1 MDRPRV
7 RASAD
12 MITLSQ
18 RREVGEFRK
27 RYRWMALFVILV
39 FGGIIIR
46 VAQVQL
52 FQRDRWSGIAQQNI
66 TKTLELPATRG
77 VIRDIAG
84 RVVASNRPSYD
95 VFATPRLL
103 QAEDI
108 DRIASLMGL
117 NAEDKA
123 TLQTRLDELPANRR
137 TRQLEL
143 YSDIDREQLAALETH
158 LAEVPA
164 LDIITVPLRDYPYAT
179 LGAHLIGYLNEVNA
193 KDMERARDPGTYRPG
208 DRIGRSGL
216 EKRYEPLLKGSR
228 GFRRVVVDARG
239 NALEGRRPDSL
250 EVQMLRK
257 PVPGH
262 DIQLTIDMRLMEAF
276 DRAFRPYPSGAVVVV
291 DIHTGAVR
299 ALYSKPV
306 YDPNEMSSGLST
318 KRYAELTGDPFRPL
332 IDKTMYDT
340 YFPGSTFKV
349 ITALSS
355 LEDAVV
361 DPMQRVECLGS
372 LKIGRQK
379 FRCNKRHEWVDLYD
393 AIVQSCNV
401 YFWELAGEVG
411 IERITRYA
419 RAFGF
424 AEQTGIGVS
433 GEAKG
438 FLATREW
445 YTEHYGAFR
454 IGYTLNT
461 AIGQGNTRVTVL
473 QLAMANA
480 AIANGGTLYVPQVVQ
495 NVRAPDGSL
504 SETFQPRIKREV
516 GVSPQH
522 LDMMRRALVDVV
534 QDESGTAYRARN
546 KDGVRVAGKTGTA
559 QVVSRKGRSEES
571 SSAWYLDRSHGWFA
585 GFAPA
590 DDPQVAF
597 AVLVEH
603 GGSGGASAAPIAMS
617 VMHQYLSEP
626 ESQEPEGSE

>member
-1 MDRPRV
+1 
-7 RASAD
+7 

-39 FGGIIIR
+39 FGGLIIR

-158 LAEVPA
+158 LAELPA

-193 KDMERARDPGTYRPG
+193 KDMERARDPGMYRPG

-250 EVQMLRK
+250 HVQMLRK
-257 PVPGH
+257 PIPGH
-262 DIQLTIDMRLMEAF
+262 DIQLTVDMRLMEAF
-276 DRAFRPYPSGAVVVV
+276 DRAFRPYPSGAAVVV

-332 IDKTMYDT
+332 IDKTMYET

-349 ITALSS
+349 ITALAS

-393 AIVQSCNV
+393 ALVQSCNV
-401 YFWELAGEVG
+401 YFWELAREVG

-495 NVRAPDGSL
+495 NVKAPDGSL
-504 SETFQPRIKREV
+504 SETFQPRIKWEV

-617 VMHQYLSEP
+617 VMQQYLSEP
-626 ESQEPEGSE
+626 ESQESGGSE

>member
-1 MDRPRV
+1 
-7 RASAD
+7 

-27 RYRWMALFVILV
+27 RYRWMALFVVLV
-39 FGGIIIR
+39 FGGLVIR

-52 FQRDRWSGIAQQNI
+52 FQQDRWSGIAQQNI

-77 VIRDIAG
+77 MIRDVAD

-95 VFATPRLL
+95 VYATPRLL
-103 QAEDI
+103 QPGDLE
-108 DRIASLMGL
+108 RIASLMGL
-117 NAEDKA
+117 SEEEAASLNARIE
-123 TLQTRLDELPANRR
+123 ELPPSRR
-137 TRQLEL
+137 SHQIEL
-143 YSDIDREQLAALETH
+143 YQDIDRDQLAALETH
-158 LAEVPA
+158 LAELPA

-193 KDMERARDPGTYRPG
+193 SDMERAADPKDYRPG
-208 DRIGRSGL
+208 DRIGRNGL
-216 EKRYEPLLKGSR
+216 EKRYESLLRGSR
-228 GFRRVVVDARG
+228 GFRREVVDARG
-239 NALEGRRPDSL
+239 RALPGARPDSL
-250 EVQMLRK
+250 EVEMLRK

-262 DIQLTIDMRLMEAF
+262 DIQLTLDMRLMEAF
-276 DRAFRPYPSGAVVVV
+276 DRAYRPYPSGAAVVV

-318 KRYAELTGDPFRPL
+318 RRYAELTGDPFRPL
-332 IDKTMYDT
+332 IDKTIYET

-349 ITALSS
+349 ITALAA
-355 LEDAVV
+355 LEDHVV
-361 DPMQRVECLGS
+361 DPMQRVECTGFI
-372 LKIGRQK
+372 KIGRQK

-393 AIVQSCNV
+393 SVVQSCNV
-401 YFWELAGEVG
+401 YFWELADDVG
-411 IERITRYA
+411 IERINRFA

-424 AEQTGIGVS
+424 AERTGIGVNS
-433 GEAKG
+433 EAKG

-445 YTEHYGAFR
+445 YAEHYGAFR

-473 QLAMANA
+473 QLAMAYA
-480 AIANGGTLYVPQVVQ
+480 AIANGGTLHVPQVVQ

-504 SETFQPRIKREV
+504 SDTFQPRIKQNV
-516 GVSPQH
+516 GVAPEH
-522 LDMMRRALVDVV
+522 LDLIRRALIDVV
-534 QDESGTAYRARN
+534 QEEGGTAYKARN
-546 KDGVRVAGKTGTA
+546 REGVRVAGKTGTA

-571 SSAWYLDRSHGWFA
+571 ASAWYLDRSHGWFA

-603 GGSGGASAAPIAMS
+603 GGSGGLSAAPIATS
-617 VMHQYLSEP
+617 VMQQYFSEP
-626 ESQEPEGSE
+626 EEAE

>member
-1 MDRPRV
+1 
-7 RASAD
+7 

-216 EKRYEPLLKGSR
+216 EKRYEPLL
-228 GFRRVVVDARG
+228 VVVDARG

>member
-1 MDRPRV
+1 
-7 RASAD
+7 

-27 RYRWMALFVILV
+27 RYRWMALFVVLV
-39 FGGIIIR
+39 FGGIVIR

-95 VFATPRLL
+95 VYATPRLL
-103 QAEDI
+103 QEADV

-117 NAEDKA
+117 SAEDRDA
-123 TLQTRLDELPANRR
+123 LRTRMEELPPNRR
-137 TRQLEL
+137 THQLEL

-158 LAEVPA
+158 LAELPA
-164 LDIITVPLRDYPYAT
+164 LDVITVPLRDYPYAT

-193 KDMERARDPGTYRPG
+193 QDLERAPDPSTYRSG

-239 NALEGRRPDSL
+239 KALEGTRPDSL
-250 EVQMLRK
+250 EVEMLKK

-262 DIQLTIDMRLMEAF
+262 DIQLTIDMQLMEAF
-276 DRAFRPYPSGAVVVV
+276 DRAFRPHPSGAAVVV

-332 IDKTMYDT
+332 IDKTMYET

-349 ITALSS
+349 ITALSA

-361 DPMQRVECLGS
+361 DPMQRIECLGS

-379 FRCNKRHEWVDLYD
+379 FRCSKRHEWVDLYSS
-393 AIVQSCNV
+393 IVQSCNV
-401 YFWELAGEVG
+401 YFWDLAEEVG

-419 RAFGF
+419 KAFGF
-424 AEQTGIGVS
+424 SERTGIGVNS
-433 GEAKG
+433 EAKG

-495 NVRAPDGSL
+495 HVKAPDGSL
-504 SETFQPRIKREV
+504 SETFQPRVKREV

-522 LDMMRRALVDVV
+522 LDLMRRALIDVV
-534 QDESGTAYRARN
+534 QEESGTAFRARN

-603 GGSGGASAAPIAMS
+603 GGSGGASAAPIATS
-617 VMHQYLSEP
+617 VMQQYLSKPEP
-626 ESQEPEGSE
+626 PMPKGAE

>member
-1 MDRPRV
+1 
-7 RASAD
+7 

-27 RYRWMALFVILV
+27 RYRWMALFVVLV
-39 FGGIIIR
+39 FGGIIVRI
-46 VAQVQL
+46 AQVQL

-84 RVVASNRPSYD
+84 RVVASNRPSYE
-95 VFATPRLL
+95 VYTTPRLL
-103 QAEDI
+103 QPEDL
-108 DRIASLMGL
+108 DRIASLMEL
-117 NAEDKA
+117 SKEHRAA
-123 TLQTRLDELPANRR
+123 LQARLDEIPPSRR
-137 TRQLEL
+137 SHQLEL
-143 YSDIDREQLAALETH
+143 FRDIDREQLAALETH
-158 LAEVPA
+158 LAELPA
-164 LDIITVPLRDYPYAT
+164 LDIVTVPLRDYPYAT

-193 KDMERARDPGTYRPG
+193 EDIERAADPSAYRPG

-216 EKRYEPLLKGSR
+216 EKRYEALLKGSR
-228 GFRRVVVDARG
+228 GFRRLVVDARG
-239 NALEGRRPDSL
+239 KSLEGMRPDSL
-250 EVQMLRK
+250 EVEMLK
-257 PVPGH
+257 QPVPGH
-262 DIQLTIDMRLMEAF
+262 DIQLTLDMRLMEAF
-276 DRAFRPYPSGAVVVV
+276 DRAFRPYPSGAAVVV

-318 KRYAELTGDPFRPL
+318 KRYAGLTGDPFRPL
-332 IDKTMYDT
+332 IDKTMYET
-340 YFPGSTFKV
+340 YFPGSTFKPF
-349 ITALSS
+349 TALAA

-379 FRCNKRHEWVDLYD
+379 FRCNKRHEWMDLYD
-393 AIVQSCNV
+393 SVVQSCNV
-401 YFWELAGEVG
+401 YFWVLAEEVG
-411 IERITRYA
+411 LERINRYA
-419 RAFGF
+419 EAFGF
-424 AEQTGIGVS
+424 AERTGIGVNS
-433 GEAKG
+433 EAKG

-445 YTEHYGAFR
+445 YAEHYGQFR

-473 QLAMANA
+473 QLALAYA
-480 AIANGGTLYVPQVVQ
+480 AIANGGSLYVPQVVQ

-504 SETFQPRIKREV
+504 SETFQPRMKREL
-516 GVSPQH
+516 GVAPEH
-522 LDMMRRALVDVV
+522 LDLMRRALIDVV
-534 QDESGTAYRARN
+534 ENESGTAYRARN
-546 KDGVRVAGKTGTA
+546 KDAVRVAGKTGTA

-603 GGSGGASAAPIAMS
+603 GGSGGASAAPIATS
-617 VMHQYLSEP
+617 VMQQYLSEM
-626 ESQEPEGSE
+626 EPTEAK

>member
-1 MDRPRV
+1 
-7 RASAD
+7 
-12 MITLSQ
+12 

-27 RYRWMALFVILV
+27 RYRWMALFVVLV
-39 FGGIIIR
+39 FGGIIVR

-52 FQRDRWSGIAQQNI
+52 FERDRWSGIAQQNI

-77 VIRDIAG
+77 VVRDLAG

-95 VFATPRLL
+95 VYTTPRLL
-103 QAEDI
+103 QPDDL
-108 DRIASLMGL
+108 DRIASLMDL
-117 NAEDKA
+117 SKEDRTA
-123 TLQTRLDELPANRR
+123 LQTRLDQIPLSRR
-137 TRQLEL
+137 SQQLEL
-143 YSDIDREQLAALETH
+143 FRDIDREQLAALETH
-158 LAEVPA
+158 LAELPA
-164 LDIITVPLRDYPYAT
+164 LDIVTVPLRDYPYAT

-193 KDMERARDPGTYRPG
+193 EDMKRAADPSTYHPG

-216 EKRYEPLLKGSR
+216 EKRYEALLKGSR
-228 GFRRVVVDARG
+228 GFRRLVVDARG
-239 NALEGRRPDSL
+239 KSLEGARPDSL
-250 EVQMLRK
+250 EVEMLK
-257 PVPGH
+257 QPVPGH
-262 DIQLTIDMRLMEAF
+262 DIQLTLDMQLMEAF
-276 DRAFRPYPSGAVVVV
+276 DRAFRPYPSGAAVVI

-332 IDKTMYDT
+332 IDKTMYET
-340 YFPGSTFKV
+340 YFPGSTFKAF
-349 ITALSS
+349 TALAA

-379 FRCNKRHEWVDLYD
+379 FRCNKRHEWVDLYESV
-393 AIVQSCNV
+393 VQSCNV
-401 YFWELAGEVG
+401 YFWVLAEEVG
-411 IERITRYA
+411 IERINRYA
-419 RAFGF
+419 KAFGF
-424 AEQTGIGVS
+424 AERTGIGVNS
-433 GEAKG
+433 EAKG

-445 YTEHYGAFR
+445 YEEHYGQFR

-473 QLAMANA
+473 QLALAYA
-480 AIANGGTLYVPQVVQ
+480 AIANGGSLYVPQVVK
-495 NVRAPDGSL
+495 NVRSPDGSL
-504 SETFQPRIKREV
+504 SETFQPRMKRDV
-516 GVSPQH
+516 GVAPEH
-522 LDMMRRALVDVV
+522 LDLMRRALIDVV
-534 QDESGTAYRARN
+534 EDESGTAYRARN
-546 KDGVRVAGKTGTA
+546 KDGVRIAGKTGTA

-603 GGSGGASAAPIAMS
+603 GGSGGASAAPIATS
-617 VMHQYLSEP
+617 VMQQYLGETEP
-626 ESQEPEGSE
+626 KEAK

>member
-1 MDRPRV
+1 
-7 RASAD
+7 

-27 RYRWMALFVILV
+27 RYRWMALFVVLV

-95 VFATPRLL
+95 VYATPRLF
-103 QAEDI
+103 QSGDI

-117 NAEDKA
+117 SKKERTA
-123 TLQTRLDELPANRR
+123 LQTRMDELPESRR
-137 TRQLEL
+137 THQLEL

-158 LAEVPA
+158 LAELRA
-164 LDIITVPLRDYPYAT
+164 LDIVTVPLRDYPSAT

-193 KDMERARDPGTYRPG
+193 QDLERSVDPSTYRSG

-239 NALEGRRPDSL
+239 KALEGTRPDSL
-250 EVQMLRK
+250 EVEMLKK

-262 DIQLTIDMRLMEAF
+262 DIQLTIDMQLMEAF
-276 DRAFRPYPSGAVVVV
+276 DRAFRPHPSGAAVVI

-332 IDKTMYDT
+332 IDKTMYET

-349 ITALSS
+349 ITALAA
-355 LEDAVV
+355 LQDVVV
-361 DPMQRVECLGS
+361 DPMQRIECMGS

-379 FRCNKRHEWVDLYD
+379 FRCAKRHEWVDLYD
-393 AIVQSCNV
+393 SVVQSCNV
-401 YFWELAGEVG
+401 YFWELAEQVG
-411 IERITRYA
+411 LERINRYA
-419 RAFGF
+419 EAFGF
-424 AEQTGIGVS
+424 AERTGVGVNS
-433 GEAKG
+433 EAKG

-445 YTEHYGAFR
+445 YVEHYGAFR

-473 QLAMANA
+473 QLALAYA
-480 AIANGGTLYVPQVVQ
+480 AIANGGTLFVPQVVQ
-495 NVRAPDGSL
+495 NVKAPDGSL

-522 LDMMRRALVDVV
+522 LDLLRRALVDVV
-534 QDESGTAYRARN
+534 QEESGTAYRARN

-603 GGSGGASAAPIAMS
+603 GGSGGASAAPIATS
-617 VMHQYLSEP
+617 VMQAYLGEP
-626 ESQEPEGSE
+626 ESTEAK

>member
-1 MDRPRV
+1 
-7 RASAD
+7 
-12 MITLSQ
+12 
-18 RREVGEFRK
+18 
-27 RYRWMALFVILV
+27 MALFVVLV
-39 FGGIIIR
+39 FGGIVIR

-84 RVVASNRPSYD
+84 RVIASNRPSYD
-95 VFATPRLL
+95 VYTTPRLL
-103 QAEDI
+103 QPNDL
-108 DRIASLMGL
+108 DRVASLMGL
-117 NAEDKA
+117 SDEERAALEA
-123 TLQTRLDELPANRR
+123 RMAELPPSRR
-137 TRQLEL
+137 THQLEL

-158 LAEVPA
+158 LAELPA
-164 LDIITVPLRDYPYAT
+164 LDIVTVPLRDYPYAT
-179 LGAHLIGYLNEVNA
+179 LGAHLIGYLNEVNEQ
-193 KDMERARDPGTYRPG
+193 DLERSRDPSAYRSG
-208 DRIGRSGL
+208 DRIGRNGL

-239 NALEGRRPDSL
+239 KALQGTRPDSL
-250 EVQMLRK
+250 EVEMLKK

-276 DRAFRPYPSGAVVVV
+276 DRAFRPHPSGAAVVV

-332 IDKTMYDT
+332 IDKTMYET

-349 ITALSS
+349 ITALAA
-355 LEDAVV
+355 LEDGVT
-361 DPMQRVECLGS
+361 DPMQRVECMGS

-379 FRCNKRHEWVDLYD
+379 FRCSKRHEWIDLYD
-393 AIVQSCNV
+393 AVVQSCNV
-401 YFWELAGEVG
+401 YFWELAEVVG
-411 IERITRYA
+411 LERINRYA
-419 RAFGF
+419 EAFGF
-424 AEQTGIGVS
+424 AERSGIGVN

-445 YTEHYGAFR
+445 YKEHYGAFR

-473 QLAMANA
+473 QLAMAYA
-480 AIANGGTLYVPQVVQ
+480 AVANGGTLYVPQVVQ
-495 NVRAPDGSL
+495 NVKAPDGSL
-504 SETFQPRIKREV
+504 SETFQPSIKREV
-516 GVSPQH
+516 GISPQH
-522 LDMMRRALVDVV
+522 LDFMRRALIDVV
-534 QDESGTAYRARN
+534 QEESGTAYRARN
-546 KDGVRVAGKTGTA
+546 KDGVRIAGKTGTA

-590 DDPQVAF
+590 EDPQVAF

-603 GGSGGASAAPIAMS
+603 GGSGGASAAPIATS
-617 VMHQYLSEP
+617 VMQQYLSEP
-626 ESQEPEGSE
+626 EPTEAE

>member
-1 MDRPRV
+1 
-7 RASAD
+7 

-123 TLQTRLDELPANRR
+123 TLQTRLDELPASRR

-158 LAEVPA
+158 LAELPA

-193 KDMERARDPGTYRPG
+193 QDMERARDPGTYRPG

-250 EVQMLRK
+250 DVQMLRK

-276 DRAFRPYPSGAVVVV
+276 DRAFRPYPSGAAVVV

-332 IDKTMYDT
+332 IDKTMYET

-349 ITALSS
+349 ITALAS

-401 YFWELAGEVG
+401 YFWELAREVG

-495 NVRAPDGSL
+495 NVKAPDGSL

-534 QDESGTAYRARN
+534 QEESGTAYRARN

-617 VMHQYLSEP
+617 VMQQYLSEP
-626 ESQEPEGSE
+626 ESQESGGSE

>member
-1 MDRPRV
+1 
-7 RASAD
+7 

-158 LAEVPA
+158 LAELPA

-332 IDKTMYDT
+332 IDKTMYET

-401 YFWELAGEVG
+401 YFWELAREVG

-617 VMHQYLSEP
+617 VMQQYLSEP
-626 ESQEPEGSE
+626 ESQESGGLE

>member
-1 MDRPRV
+1 
-7 RASAD
+7 

-27 RYRWMALFVILV
+27 RYRWMALFVVLV

-95 VFATPRLL
+95 VYATPRLL
-103 QAEDI
+103 QPEDV

-117 NAEDKA
+117 SRQERAS
-123 TLQTRLDELPANRR
+123 LQARMDELPANRR
-137 TRQLEL
+137 THQLEL

-158 LAEVPA
+158 LAELPA
-164 LDIITVPLRDYPYAT
+164 LDIVTVPLRDYPYAT

-193 KDMERARDPGTYRPG
+193 QDLERSPDPSTYRPG

-239 NALEGRRPDSL
+239 KALEGTRPDSL
-250 EVQMLRK
+250 EVEMMKK

-262 DIQLTIDMRLMEAF
+262 DIQLTIDMGLMEAF
-276 DRAFRPYPSGAVVVV
+276 DRAFRPHPSGAAVVV
-291 DIHTGAVR
+291 DIHTGAIR

-332 IDKTMYDT
+332 IDKTMYET

-349 ITALSS
+349 ITALAA

-361 DPMQRVECLGS
+361 DPMQRVECMGS

-393 AIVQSCNV
+393 SIVQSCNV
-401 YFWELAGEVG
+401 YFWELAEEVG

-419 RAFGF
+419 EAFGF
-424 AEQTGIGVS
+424 ADRTGIGVNS
-433 GEAKG
+433 EARG

-445 YTEHYGAFR
+445 YIQHYGAFR

-473 QLAMANA
+473 QLALANA

-495 NVRAPDGSL
+495 NVKAPDGSL
-504 SETFQPRIKREV
+504 SETFEPRIKRDV

-522 LDMMRRALVDVV
+522 LDLMRRALRDVV
-534 QDESGTAYRARN
+534 QEESGTAFRARN
-546 KDGVRVAGKTGTA
+546 KDGVAISGKTGTA

-585 GFAPA
+585 GFAPS

-603 GGSGGASAAPIAMS
+603 GGSGGASAAPIATM
-617 VMHQYLSEP
+617 VMQQYLSEP
-626 ESQEPEGSE
+626 EPTEPE

>member
-216 EKRYEPLLKGSR
+216 EKRYEPLL
-228 GFRRVVVDARG
+228 VVVDARG

>member
-1 MDRPRV
+1 
-7 RASAD
+7 
-12 MITLSQ
+12 
-18 RREVGEFRK
+18 
-27 RYRWMALFVILV
+27 MALFVVLV
-39 FGGIIIR
+39 FGGIIVRI
-46 VAQVQL
+46 AQVQL

-95 VFATPRLL
+95 VYTTPRLL
-103 QAEDI
+103 QPEDL
-108 DRIASLMGL
+108 DRIASLMEL
-117 NAEDKA
+117 SKEHRAA
-123 TLQTRLDELPANRR
+123 LQTRLDEIPPSRR
-137 TRQLEL
+137 SHQLEL
-143 YSDIDREQLAALETH
+143 FRDIDREQLAALETH
-158 LAEVPA
+158 LAELPA
-164 LDIITVPLRDYPYAT
+164 LDIVTVPLRDYPYAT

-193 KDMERARDPGTYRPG
+193 EDIERAADPSAYRPG

-216 EKRYEPLLKGSR
+216 EKRYEALLKGSR
-228 GFRRVVVDARG
+228 GFRRLVVDARG
-239 NALEGRRPDSL
+239 KSLEGMRPDSL
-250 EVQMLRK
+250 EVEMLK
-257 PVPGH
+257 QPVPGH
-262 DIQLTIDMRLMEAF
+262 DIQLTLDMRLMEAF
-276 DRAFRPYPSGAVVVV
+276 DRAFRPYPSGAAVVV

-318 KRYAELTGDPFRPL
+318 KRYAGLTGDPFRPL
-332 IDKTMYDT
+332 IDKTMYET
-340 YFPGSTFKV
+340 YFPGSTFKPF
-349 ITALSS
+349 TALAA

-379 FRCNKRHEWVDLYD
+379 FRCNKRHEWMDLYD
-393 AIVQSCNV
+393 SVVQSCNV
-401 YFWELAGEVG
+401 YFWVLAEEVG
-411 IERITRYA
+411 LERINRYA
-419 RAFGF
+419 EAFGF
-424 AEQTGIGVS
+424 AERTGIGVNS
-433 GEAKG
+433 EAKG

-445 YTEHYGAFR
+445 YAEHYGQFR

-473 QLAMANA
+473 QLALAYA
-480 AIANGGTLYVPQVVQ
+480 AIANGGSLYVPQVVQ
-495 NVRAPDGSL
+495 NVRAPDGAL
-504 SETFQPRIKREV
+504 SETFQPRMKREV
-516 GVSPQH
+516 GVAPEH
-522 LDMMRRALVDVV
+522 LDLMRRALIDVV
-534 QDESGTAYRARN
+534 ENESGTAYRARN

-603 GGSGGASAAPIAMS
+603 GGSGGASAAPIATS
-617 VMHQYLSEP
+617 VMQQYLSEM
-626 ESQEPEGSE
+626 EPTEAK

>member
-1 MDRPRV
+1 
-7 RASAD
+7 

-27 RYRWMALFVILV
+27 RYRWMALFVVLV
-39 FGGIIIR
+39 FGGIIVR

-52 FQRDRWSGIAQQNI
+52 FQQDRWSGIAQQNI

-77 VIRDIAG
+77 VIRDVAG

-95 VFATPRLL
+95 VYATPRLL
-103 QAEDI
+103 QPDDLE
-108 DRIASLMGL
+108 RIASLMGL
-117 NAEDKA
+117 PEEESDA
-123 TLQTRLDELPANRR
+123 LSTRMAELPEGRR
-137 TRQLEL
+137 THQIQLFR
-143 YSDIDREQLAALETH
+143 DIDRDQLAALETH
-158 LAEVPA
+158 LAELAA
-164 LDIITVPLRDYPYAT
+164 LDVVTVPLRDYPYAT

-193 KDMERARDPGTYRPG
+193 EDIERAADPSVYRPG

-216 EKRYEPLLKGSR
+216 EKVYEPLLKGAR

-239 NALEGRRPDSL
+239 RALPDAQPDSL
-250 EVQMLRK
+250 DVDMLRN

-262 DIQLTIDMRLMEAF
+262 DIQLTLDMRLMEAL
-276 DRAFRPYPSGAVVVV
+276 DRAFRVHPSGAAVVI

-318 KRYAELTGDPFRPL
+318 RRYAELTSDPFRPL
-332 IDKTMYDT
+332 IDKTIYET

-349 ITALSS
+349 FTALAA
-355 LEDAVV
+355 LQDAVV
-361 DPMQRVECLGS
+361 DPGQRVECTGFI
-372 LKIGRQK
+372 KIGRQK
-379 FRCNKRHEWVDLYD
+379 FRCNKRHEWVDLYESL
-393 AIVQSCNV
+393 VQSCNV
-401 YFWELAGEVG
+401 YFWDLAEEVG
-411 IERITRYA
+411 LERINRFA
-419 RAFGF
+419 EAFGF
-424 AEQTGIGVS
+424 AERSGIGVNS
-433 GEAKG
+433 EAKG

-445 YTEHYGAFR
+445 YAEHYGAFR

-473 QLAMANA
+473 QLALAYA
-480 AIANGGTLYVPQVVQ
+480 ALANGGTLYTPQVVQ

-504 SETFQPRIKREV
+504 SETFQPRVRRHV
-516 GVSPQH
+516 GVEPQH
-522 LDMMRRALVDVV
+522 LDLVRRSLIDVV
-534 QDESGTAYRARN
+534 QEEDGTAFKARN
-546 KDGVRVAGKTGTA
+546 KEGVRVAGKTGTA
-559 QVVSRKGRSEES
+559 QVVSRKSRSEES

-603 GGSGGASAAPIAMS
+603 GGSGGASAAPIATS
-617 VMHQYLSEP
+617 VMQQYLGQSE
-626 ESQEPEGSE
+626 ESE

>member
-1 MDRPRV
+1 
-7 RASAD
+7 

-27 RYRWMALFVILV
+27 RYRWMALFVVLV

-95 VFATPRLL
+95 VYATPRLL
-103 QAEDI
+103 QPEDA

-117 NAEDKA
+117 SRQERAS
-123 TLQTRLDELPANRR
+123 LQARMDELPANRR
-137 TRQLEL
+137 THQLEL

-158 LAEVPA
+158 LAELPA
-164 LDIITVPLRDYPYAT
+164 LDIVTVPLRDYPYAT

-193 KDMERARDPGTYRPG
+193 QDLERSPDPSTYRPG

-239 NALEGRRPDSL
+239 KALEGTRPDSL
-250 EVQMLRK
+250 EVEMMKK

-262 DIQLTIDMRLMEAF
+262 DIQLTIDMGLMEAF
-276 DRAFRPYPSGAVVVV
+276 DRAFRPHPSGAAVVV
-291 DIHTGAVR
+291 DIHTGAIR

-332 IDKTMYDT
+332 IDKTMYET

-349 ITALSS
+349 ITALAA

-361 DPMQRVECLGS
+361 DPMQRVECMGS

-393 AIVQSCNV
+393 SIVQSCNV
-401 YFWELAGEVG
+401 YFWELAEEVG

-419 RAFGF
+419 EAFGF
-424 AEQTGIGVS
+424 ADRTGIGVNS
-433 GEAKG
+433 EARG

-445 YTEHYGAFR
+445 YIQHYGAFR

-473 QLAMANA
+473 QLALANA

-495 NVRAPDGSL
+495 NVKAPDGSL
-504 SETFQPRIKREV
+504 SETFEPRIKRDV

-522 LDMMRRALVDVV
+522 LDLMRRALRDVV
-534 QDESGTAYRARN
+534 QEESGTAFRARN
-546 KDGVRVAGKTGTA
+546 KDGVAISGKTGTA

-585 GFAPA
+585 GFAPS

-603 GGSGGASAAPIAMS
+603 GGSGGASAAPIATM
-617 VMHQYLSEP
+617 VMQQYLSEP
-626 ESQEPEGSE
+626 EPTEPE

>member
-1 MDRPRV
+1 V
-7 RASAD
+7 
-12 MITLSQ
+12 ITLSQ

-27 RYRWMALFVILV
+27 RYRWMALFVVLV
-39 FGGIIIR
+39 FGGIIVRI
-46 VAQVQL
+46 AQVQL
-52 FQRDRWSGIAQQNI
+52 VQRDRWSGIAQQNI

-95 VFATPRLL
+95 VYTTPRLL
-103 QAEDI
+103 DPEAVQ
-108 DRIASLMGL
+108 RVASLMGL
-117 NAEDKA
+117 TKEERA
-123 TLQTRLDELPANRR
+123 TLESRLAEVPQSRR
-137 TRQLEL
+137 SHQLKL
-143 YSDIDREQLAALETH
+143 YGDIDREQLAALETH
-158 LAEVPA
+158 LAELPA
-164 LDIITVPLRDYPYAT
+164 LDIVTVPLRDYPYAT

-193 KDMERARDPGTYRPG
+193 EDLAREPDASAYRSG

-216 EKRYEPLLKGSR
+216 EKHYEHLLKGTR

-239 NALEGRRPDSL
+239 KALDGARPDSL
-250 EVQMLRK
+250 EVEMLRK

-262 DIQLTIDMRLMEAF
+262 EIQLTIDMELMEAF
-276 DRAFRPYPSGAVVVV
+276 DRAFRPHPSGAAVVV

-332 IDKTMYDT
+332 IDKTIYET

-349 ITALSS
+349 ITALAA

-361 DPMQRVECLGS
+361 DPAQRVECLGS
-372 LKIGRQK
+372 MKIGRQK
-379 FRCNKRHEWVDLYD
+379 FRCNKRHDWVDLYE

-401 YFWELAGEVG
+401 YFWALAEEVG
-411 IERITRYA
+411 LERINSYA

-424 AEQTGIGVS
+424 GERTGIGVNS
-433 GEAKG
+433 EASG

-473 QLAMANA
+473 QLALANA

-495 NVRAPDGSL
+495 NVKAPDGSL
-504 SETFQPRIKREV
+504 SDTFQPRIKREV
-516 GVSPQH
+516 GVSAEH
-522 LDMMRRALVDVV
+522 LDMMRRALIDVV
-534 QDESGTAYRARN
+534 EDESGTAYRARN
-546 KDGVRVAGKTGTA
+546 KDGIRVAGKTGTA
-559 QVVSRKGRSEES
+559 QVVGRKGRTEES

-603 GGSGGASAAPIAMS
+603 GGSGGASAAPIATS
-617 VMHQYLSEP
+617 VMQQYFSHPEP
-626 ESQEPEGSE
+626 TEAE

>member
-1 MDRPRV
+1 
-7 RASAD
+7 

-39 FGGIIIR
+39 FAGIIVR

-52 FQRDRWSGIAQQNI
+52 FERDRWSGIAQQNI
-66 TKTLELPATRG
+66 TKTVELPATRG

-95 VFATPRLL
+95 VYTTPRLL
-103 QAEDI
+103 QTEDL
-108 DRIASLMGL
+108 DRIGSLMGL
-117 NAEDKA
+117 SKEDRMA
-123 TLQTRLDELPANRR
+123 LQTRLDELPLSRR
-137 TRQLEL
+137 SHQLEL
-143 YSDIDREQLAALETH
+143 FGDIDREQLAALETH
-158 LAEVPA
+158 LAELSA
-164 LDIITVPLRDYPYAT
+164 LDIVTVPLRDYPYAT

-193 KDMERARDPGTYRPG
+193 EDMKRAADPTAYRPG

-216 EKRYEPLLKGSR
+216 EKRYEALLKGSR
-228 GFRRVVVDARG
+228 GFRRQVVDARG
-239 NALEGRRPDSL
+239 KALEGTQPDSL
-250 EVQMLRK
+250 EVEMLKK
-257 PVPGH
+257 PIPGH
-262 DIQLTIDMRLMEAF
+262 DIQLTIDMELMEAF
-276 DRAFRPYPSGAVVVV
+276 DRAFRPYPSGAAVVV
-291 DIHTGAVR
+291 DIHTGAIR

-318 KRYAELTGDPFRPL
+318 KRYAELTADPFRPL
-332 IDKTMYDT
+332 IDKTMYET
-340 YFPGSTFKV
+340 YFPGSTFKAF
-349 ITALSS
+349 TALAA

-361 DPMQRVECLGS
+361 DPAQRVECLGS

-379 FRCNKRHEWVDLYD
+379 FRCNKRHEWVDLYESV
-393 AIVQSCNV
+393 VQSCNV
-401 YFWELAGEVG
+401 YFWALAEEVG
-411 IERITRYA
+411 LERINRYA
-419 RAFGF
+419 HAFGF
-424 AEQTGIGVS
+424 ADRTGIGVNS
-433 GEAKG
+433 EAKG

-445 YTEHYGAFR
+445 YEEHFGRFR

-473 QLAMANA
+473 QLALAYA
-480 AIANGGTLYVPQVVQ
+480 AIANGGSLYVPQVVQ

-504 SETFQPRIKREV
+504 SETFQPRIRREV
-516 GVSPQH
+516 GVAAQH
-522 LDMMRRALVDVV
+522 LDLMRRALVDVV
-534 QDESGTAYRARN
+534 QDEAGTAYRARN

-590 DDPQVAF
+590 EDPQVAF

-603 GGSGGASAAPIAMS
+603 GGSGGASAAPIATS
-617 VMHQYLSEP
+617 VMQQYLSEP
-626 ESQEPEGSE
+626 EPKEAQ

>member
-1 MDRPRV
+1 
-7 RASAD
+7 

-27 RYRWMALFVILV
+27 RYRWMALFVVLV
-39 FGGIIIR
+39 FTLIIVR

-52 FQRDRWSGIAQQNI
+52 FQSDRWSGIAQQNI

-77 VIRDIAG
+77 IIRDVAG

-103 QAEDI
+103 QPDDLE
-108 DRIASLMGL
+108 RIASLMSLSEKEGAAL
-117 NAEDKA
+117 HDRIEN
-123 TLQTRLDELPANRR
+123 LPDARR
-137 TRQLEL
+137 THQIQL
-143 YSDIDREQLAALETH
+143 YRDIDREQLAAIETH
-158 LAEVPA
+158 LAELPA
-164 LDIITVPLRDYPYAT
+164 LDVVTVPLREYPYST
-179 LGAHLIGYLNEVNA
+179 LGAHLVGYLNEVNEDDLRSA
-193 KDMERARDPGTYRPG
+193 DDPRAYRAG

-216 EKRYEPLLKGSR
+216 EKKFELLLRGSR

-239 NALEGRRPDSL
+239 RALEGAEPDSL
-250 EVQMLRK
+250 DVEMLRK

-262 DIQLTIDMRLMEAF
+262 DIQLTLDMELMEAL
-276 DRAFRPYPSGAVVVV
+276 DQAFRPHPSGAAVVV

-318 KRYAELTGDPFRPL
+318 RRYAELTSDPFRPL
-332 IDKTMYDT
+332 IDKTIYET

-349 ITALSS
+349 ITAIAALQ
-355 LEDAVV
+355 DQVV
-361 DPMQRVECLGS
+361 DPMQRVECTGF

-401 YFWELAGEVG
+401 YFWNLAEEVG
-411 IERITRYA
+411 IDRINRYA
-419 RAFGF
+419 EAFGF
-424 AEQTGIGVS
+424 AERTGIGVNS
-433 GEAKG
+433 EAEG

-445 YTEHYGAFR
+445 YEEHYGAFR
-454 IGYTLNT
+454 VGYTLNT

-473 QLAMANA
+473 QLAMAYA
-480 AIANGGTLYVPQVVQ
+480 AIANGGTLYVPQVIQ

-504 SETFQPRIKREV
+504 SDTFQPRVKRRVAVE
-516 GVSPQH
+516 PRH
-522 LDMMRRALVDVV
+522 LDLIRRALIDVV
-534 QDESGTAYRARN
+534 EDEDGTAYRSRN
-546 KDGVRVAGKTGTA
+546 KDGVPVAGKTGTA

-590 DDPQVAF
+590 TDPRVAF

-603 GGSGGASAAPIAMS
+603 GGSGGASAAPIATS
-617 VMHQYLSEP
+617 VMQQYLGAPKEA
-626 ESQEPEGSE
+626 E

>member
-1 MDRPRV
+1 
-7 RASAD
+7 

-27 RYRWMALFVILV
+27 RYRWMALFVVLV

-95 VFATPRLL
+95 VYATPRLL
-103 QAEDI
+103 QPEDV

-117 NAEDKA
+117 SRQERAS
-123 TLQTRLDELPANRR
+123 LQARMDELPANRR
-137 TRQLEL
+137 THQLEL

-158 LAEVPA
+158 LAELPA
-164 LDIITVPLRDYPYAT
+164 LDIVTVPLRDYPYAT

-193 KDMERARDPGTYRPG
+193 QDLERSPDPSTYRPG

-239 NALEGRRPDSL
+239 KALEGTRPDSL
-250 EVQMLRK
+250 EVEMMKK

-276 DRAFRPYPSGAVVVV
+276 DRAFRPHPSGAAVVV
-291 DIHTGAVR
+291 DIHTGAIR

-332 IDKTMYDT
+332 IDKTMYET

-349 ITALSS
+349 ITALAA

-361 DPMQRVECLGS
+361 DPMQRVECMGS

-393 AIVQSCNV
+393 SIVQSCNV
-401 YFWELAGEVG
+401 YFWELAEEVG

-419 RAFGF
+419 EAFGF
-424 AEQTGIGVS
+424 ADRTGIGVNS
-433 GEAKG
+433 EARG

-445 YTEHYGAFR
+445 YIQHYGAFR

-473 QLAMANA
+473 QLALANA

-495 NVRAPDGSL
+495 NVKAPDGSL
-504 SETFQPRIKREV
+504 SETFEPRIKRDV

-522 LDMMRRALVDVV
+522 LDLMRRALRDVV
-534 QDESGTAYRARN
+534 QEESGTAFRARN
-546 KDGVRVAGKTGTA
+546 KDGVAISGKTGTA

-585 GFAPA
+585 GFAPS

-603 GGSGGASAAPIAMS
+603 GGSGGASAAPIATM
-617 VMHQYLSEP
+617 VMQQYLSEP
-626 ESQEPEGSE
+626 EPTEPE

>member
-1 MDRPRV
+1 
-7 RASAD
+7 
-12 MITLSQ
+12 
-18 RREVGEFRK
+18 
-27 RYRWMALFVILV
+27 
-39 FGGIIIR
+39 
-46 VAQVQL
+46 
-52 FQRDRWSGIAQQNI
+52 
-66 TKTLELPATRG
+66 
-77 VIRDIAG
+77 
-84 RVVASNRPSYD
+84 
-95 VFATPRLL
+95 
-103 QAEDI
+103 
-108 DRIASLMGL
+108 
-117 NAEDKA
+117 
-123 TLQTRLDELPANRR
+123 
-137 TRQLEL
+137 
-143 YSDIDREQLAALETH
+143 
-158 LAEVPA
+158 
-164 LDIITVPLRDYPYAT
+164 
-179 LGAHLIGYLNEVNA
+179 
-193 KDMERARDPGTYRPG
+193 
-208 DRIGRSGL
+208 
-216 EKRYEPLLKGSR
+216 
-228 GFRRVVVDARG
+228 
-239 NALEGRRPDSL
+239 
-250 EVQMLRK
+250 MLRK
-257 PVPGH
+257 PIPGH

-276 DRAFRPYPSGAVVVV
+276 DRAFRPYPSGAAVVV

-332 IDKTMYDT
+332 IDKTMYET

-349 ITALSS
+349 ITALAS

-361 DPMQRVECLGS
+361 DPMQRIECMGS

-419 RAFGF
+419 KAFGF
-424 AEQTGIGVS
+424 AERTGIGVS

-480 AIANGGTLYVPQVVQ
+480 AIANGGTLYVPQVVR

-522 LDMMRRALVDVV
+522 LDMMRRALDDVV

-603 GGSGGASAAPIAMS
+603 GGSGGASAAPIATS
-617 VMHQYLSEP
+617 VMQQYLSEP
-626 ESQEPEGSE
+626 ESQDSGGSE

>member
-1 MDRPRV
+1 
-7 RASAD
+7 
-12 MITLSQ
+12 
-18 RREVGEFRK
+18 
-27 RYRWMALFVILV
+27 MALFVILV
-39 FGGIIIR
+39 FGGLIIR

-103 QAEDI
+103 PADDI

-123 TLQTRLDELPANRR
+123 TLQTRLDELPASRR

-158 LAEVPA
+158 LAELPA

-179 LGAHLIGYLNEVNA
+179 LGTHLIGYLNEVNA
-193 KDMERARDPGTYRPG
+193 QDIERARDPGTYRPG

-250 EVQMLRK
+250 EVEMLRK
-257 PVPGH
+257 PIPGH

-276 DRAFRPYPSGAVVVV
+276 DRAFRPYPSGAAVVV

-332 IDKTMYDT
+332 IDKTMYET

-349 ITALSS
+349 ITALAS

-361 DPMQRVECLGS
+361 DPMQRIECMGS

-401 YFWELAGEVG
+401 YFWELAREVG

-419 RAFGF
+419 KAFGF
-424 AEQTGIGVS
+424 AERTGIGVS

-480 AIANGGTLYVPQVVQ
+480 AIANGGTLYVPQVVR

-522 LDMMRRALVDVV
+522 LDMMRRALDDVV

-603 GGSGGASAAPIAMS
+603 GGSGGASAAPIATS
-617 VMHQYLSEP
+617 VMQQYLSEP
-626 ESQEPEGSE
+626 ESQDSGGSE